1 MTAADVTSMTAVL
14 DPVVIIAGIVVLGG
28 LKFGPAVARW
38 GIGQIQRMVRG

>member
-1 MTAADVTSMTAVL
+1 MTAADVTALTAVL
-14 DPVVIIAGIVVLGG
+14 DPVVIISGIVALGT